1 MPLPSVPAIADETA
15 APAGTTGTTGPASAT
30 GSAKSTAAASTET
43 TSAQPT
49 AAAKTASAEAASSR
63 AGGSRGTRGG
73 GAFLPRNRCSPYRCW
88 RDAGSQKSAIRG
100 NTTGCEVRRL
110 RLESSTKA
118 AIDQKRFVGA
128 ACVGL
133 LESCNIDW
141 CRWRVGRCDL
151 CRVARGINS
160 TRGVRI
166 ASETPRRADS
176 TTTPPTGEA
185 STIAW
190 RTATAEIPAAS
201 APAAAEPATA
211 KTTLPG
217 ICGKCADLQGEINLS
232 GGGCNL
238 NLALLRRETE
248 HSDVN
253 CPCAG
258 GHIGE
263 FEIARSIGE
272 RGKGVIP
279 LRGPYGSAR
288 QRLAARFHR
297 ARLRQHYRKRSRKQG
312 DSCQSAHIH

>member
-15 APAGTTGTTGPASAT
+15 APAGTTGPASAT

-49 AAAKTASAEAASSR
+49 AAAKTASAEAAGSR

-73 GAFLPRNRCSPYRCW
+73 GAFLPGNRCSPYRCW
-88 RDAGSQKSAIRG
+88 RDACSQKSAIRG
-100 NTTGCEVRRL
+100 NTTGCEIRRL
-110 RLESSTKA
+110 RLQSGAKA
-118 AIDQKRFVGA
+118 AVHQKRFVGA

-160 TRGVRI
+160 IRGVRI

-185 STIAW
+185 STIS
-190 RTATAEIPAAS
+190 RCTAAAEIPTAS

-211 KTTLPG
+211 KTTSPG
-217 ICGKCADLQGEINLS
+217 ICGKRADLQGEINLS

-258 GHIGE
+258 GHIGK

-272 RGKGVIP
+272 RGKGAIP
-279 LRGPYGSAR
+279 LRGPYGSAW

-297 ARLRQHYRKRSRKQG
+297 AGLRQHYRKRSRKQG
-312 DSCQSAHIH
+312 DSCQRAHIH